1 MEKRMRFSDDDILTM
16 IAQLDSVCEAA
27 NKLEEQYEQQLST
40 VNPKFKK
47 SALNL
52 IHYMALRHQNILDL
66 QLNLDR
72 LGVSMLDRAEGHVM
86 TSLLTV
92 RNILSRI
99 VDHEPPEIQKTF
111 VSVDEGMKFIR
122 ANTSALLGKKLKGSR
137 VRIMVTLPT
146 EAADDKKLVYDILAS
161 GMNCARINCAH
172 DDEEIWRKMIN
183 KVKWASRKTG
193 RNCPICMDLGG
204 PKLRTGSIKAGPR
217 VIHIQPRRDLFG
229 RVSAPAS
236 VWLAPPE
243 ILPPEKVDAHLP
255 LLLDSLRDV
264 GKGDRIV
271 FKDTRSKNCTFRV
284 TGKRGKGI
292 LAVCNLS
299 AYVKTGTE
307 LQIKGKQG
315 RGEKRL
321 QVGELPEIEQKI
333 LLRMGDT
340 LKLHRDT
347 LPGEPAEYG
356 GENTVVKPAH
366 VSCTLPEVFVDIRQ
380 GERILFDDGK
390 IEGVVRSV
398 SKDEIEVEITYAKE
412 EGTKLGADKGI
423 NLPESNLRMSGLTNM
438 DRENLRFIGK
448 HADVVNMSFVNEPQD
463 VYDLLN
469 EIERLHADQLGI
481 ILKIE
486 TQRGCKNLP
495 AILLAVMRAHPVS
508 IMIARGDLAIESGW
522 QYMAE
527 IQEEI
532 LWVCEAAHIP
542 IVWATQVLETLSK
555 KGRPSRAE
563 ITDAAMAQRTECVM
577 LNKGPHIV
585 YSIQMLDKI
594 LKSMEDYYRKK
605 GFLLPE
611 LKTADY
617 LQMK

>member
-1 MEKRMRFSDDDILTM
+1 MNSNSRRCILN
-16 IAQLDSVCEAA
+16 S
-27 NKLEEQYEQQLST
+27 NK
-40 VNPKFKK
+40 
-47 SALNL
+47 
-52 IHYMALRHQNILDL
+52 
-66 QLNLDR
+66 
-72 LGVSMLDRAEGHVM
+72 MLP
-86 TSLLTV
+86 S
-92 RNILSRI
+92 
-99 VDHEPPEIQKTF
+99 
-111 VSVDEGMKFIR
+111 
-122 ANTSALLGKKLKGSR
+122 
-137 VRIMVTLPT
+137 
-146 EAADDKKLVYDILAS
+146 
-161 GMNCARINCAH
+161 
-172 DDEEIWRKMIN
+172 
-183 KVKWASRKTG
+183 
-193 RNCPICMDLGG
+193 
-204 PKLRTGSIKAGPR
+204 
-217 VIHIQPRRDLFG
+217 
-229 RVSAPAS
+229 
-236 VWLAPPE
+236 
-243 ILPPEKVDAHLP
+243 EKVDAHIPLP
-255 LLLDSLRDV
+255 LDSLRDV

-271 FKDTRSKNCTFRV
+271 FKDTRGKNCTFRV
-284 TGKRGKGI
+284 TGKRGKGRW
-292 LAVCNLS
+292 AVCNLS
-299 AYVKTGTE
+299 AYVMMGTE

-315 RGEKRL
+315 RGEKRI

-356 GENTVVKPAH
+356 SENTVVKLAH
-366 VSCTLPEVFVDIRQ
+366 ISCTLPEVFVDIRQ

-390 IEGVVRSV
+390 IEGVVQSV
-398 SKDEIEVEITYAKE
+398 SKDEIGVEITYAKE
-412 EGTKLGADKGI
+412 GGTKLGADKGI

-438 DRENLRFIGK
+438 DRENLRFIVK

-463 VYDLLN
+463 VYDLLD
-469 EIERLHADQLGI
+469 EIEKLHADHFGI

-486 TQRGCKNLP
+486 TRRGCKNLP
-495 AILLAVMRAHPVS
+495 AILLAAMRADPVG

-611 LKTADY
+611 LKTTDF
-617 LQMK
+617 LQIK